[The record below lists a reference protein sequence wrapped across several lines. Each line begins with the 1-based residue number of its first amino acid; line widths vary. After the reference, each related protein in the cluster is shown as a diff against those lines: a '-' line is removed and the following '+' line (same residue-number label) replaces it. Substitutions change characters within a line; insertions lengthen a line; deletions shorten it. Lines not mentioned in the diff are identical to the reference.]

1 MHKDFDVTGRVVVI
15 TGAGQGIGRV
25 YAQYFAEAGATTVV
39 AELNAAN
46 GEAVARDI
54 VEAGGKAKAIQ
65 TDVADVQSV
74 DRMAKATLDAFG
86 RIDVLINNA
95 GLFTQVTRG
104 LFDEL
109 PLEEWETVMR
119 VNVTGSFLCARAV
132 VGAMRKAGW
141 GRIINISSATVG
153 MGRPNFL
160 HYVTS
165 KAAVVGMTRSLAREL
180 GVHGIT
186 VNALMPG
193 LTKTE
198 VEFGSEAVF
207 KSIIEIQ
214 AIKRTETPEDLARV
228 LLFLASPAS
237 GFITG
242 QCIAVDGGT
251 IHL

>member
-1 MHKDFDVTGRVVVI
+1 MNADFDISGRVVVI
-15 TGAGQGIGRV
+15 TGAGQGIGKV
-25 YAQYFAEAGATTVV
+25 YAQYLAEAGAIVV
-39 AELNAAN
+39 IAERNGEK

-54 VEAGGKAKAIQ
+54 VKAGGKAKAIR

-74 DRMAKATLDAFG
+74 DTMARATRETFG

-95 GLFTQVTRG
+95 GLFTHVTRSV
-104 LFDEL
+104 FDKL
-109 PLEEWETVMR
+109 PLEEWDEVMR
-119 VNVTGSFLCARAV
+119 VNVTGSFLCSRAV
-132 VGAMRKAGW
+132 VETMREAGW

-165 KAAVVGMTRSLAREL
+165 KAAVVGMTRSMAREL
-180 GVHGIT
+180 GPDGIT

-198 VEFGSEAVF
+198 VDFGSEAVF
-207 KSIIEIQ
+207 RSIIEMQ
-214 AIKRTETPEDLARV
+214 AIKRSETPEDLAKV
-228 LLFLASPAS
+228 LLFLVSPAS

>member
-1 MHKDFDVTGRVVVI
+1 MHPDFDIDGRVAII
-15 TGAGQGIGRV
+15 TGAGQGIGRA
-25 YAQYFAEAGATTVV
+25 YARYFAEAGATTVV
-39 AELNAAN
+39 AELDPAK
-46 GEAVARDI
+46 GEAVAREI
-54 VEAGGKAKAIQ
+54 VKAGGKAKAIP
-65 TDVADVQSV
+65 TDVADWRSV
-74 DRMAKATLDAFG
+74 DNMAKATLDAFG
-86 RIDVLINNA
+86 RIDILINNA

-104 LFDEL
+104 VFDTL
-109 PLEEWETVMR
+109 PLEEWDRVMQ

-153 MGRPNFL
+153 MGRPNLL

-165 KAAVVGMTRSLAREL
+165 KAAVVGMTRSMAREL
-180 GVHGIT
+180 GPDGIT

-198 VEFGSEAVF
+198 VDFASDAVF
-207 KSIIEIQ
+207 RSIVELQ
-214 AIKRTETPEDLARV
+214 AIKRSETPDDLAKV

>member
-1 MHKDFDVTGRVVVI
+1 MSSTFDVTARVVVI
-15 TGAGQGIGRV
+15 TGAGQRVGRI
-25 YAQYFAEAGATTVV
+25 YARYFAEAGATAVI
-39 AELNAAN
+39 AELNPAN

-54 VEAGGKAKAIQ
+54 AKKGGKALALQ

-74 DRMAKATLDAFG
+74 DRMAKATLDKFG
-86 RIDVLINNA
+86 RIDVLVNNA

-104 LFDEL
+104 PFDEL
-109 PLEEWETVMR
+109 PLEEWEQVMR
-119 VNVTGSFLCARAV
+119 VNVTGSYLCARAV
-132 VGAMRKAGW
+132 AGPMRKAGW
-141 GRIINISSATVG
+141 GRIINISSATVN
-153 MGRPNFL
+153 MGRPNLL

-165 KAAVVGMTRSLAREL
+165 KAAVVGMTRSMSREL

-198 VEFGSEAVF
+198 VEFGSEQTF
-207 KSIIEIQ
+207 RSIVDIQ
-214 AIKRTETPEDLARV
+214 AIKRTETPEDLAGV

>member
-1 MHKDFDVTGRVVVI
+1 VHKDFDVTGRVVVI

>member
-1 MHKDFDVTGRVVVI
+1 VHSDFDVTGRVVVI

-25 YAQYFAEAGATTVV
+25 YAQYFADAGATVV
-39 AELNAAN
+39 IAELNAAN
-46 GEAVARDI
+46 GEAVVRDI
-54 VEAGGKAKAIQ
+54 TKAGGKALAIQ
-65 TDVADVQSV
+65 TDVADAQSV
-74 DRMAKATLDAFG
+74 DRMAKATLDKFG

-95 GLFTQVTRG
+95 GLFTQVTRAP
-104 LFDEL
+104 FDEL
-109 PLEEWETVMR
+109 PLEEWDTVMR
-119 VNVTGSFLCARAV
+119 VNVTGSYLCARAV

-165 KAAVVGMTRSLAREL
+165 KAAIVGMTRSMSREL
-180 GVHGIT
+180 GLHGIT

-198 VEFGSEAVF
+198 VDFGSEATFRAIV
-207 KSIIEIQ
+207 EIQ
-214 AIKRTETPEDLARV
+214 AIKRSETPEDLARV

>member
-1 MHKDFDVTGRVVVI
+1 MNKDFDITGRVVVI
-15 TGAGQGIGRV
+15 TGAGQGIGKV
-25 YAQYFAEAGATTVV
+25 YAQYFAEAGAITVV
-39 AELNAAN
+39 AERNAEN
-46 GEAVARDI
+46 GEAVARDLI
-54 VEAGGKAKAIQ
+54 KAGGKAMAIR

-74 DRMAKATLDAFG
+74 ETMARVTRETYG
-86 RIDVLINNA
+86 RIDILINNA
-95 GLFTQVTRG
+95 GLFTQVTRSV
-104 LFDEL
+104 FDKL
-109 PLEEWETVMR
+109 PLEEWDEVMR
-119 VNVTGSFLCARAV
+119 VNVTGSFLCSRAV
-132 VGAMRKAGW
+132 VETMREAGW

-165 KAAVVGMTRSLAREL
+165 KAALIGMTRSMAREL
-180 GVHGIT
+180 GPDGIT

-198 VEFGSEAVF
+198 VDFGSEAVF
-207 KSIIEIQ
+207 RSIIEMQ
-214 AIKRTETPEDLARV
+214 AIKRSETPEDLAKV
-228 LLFLASPAS
+228 LLFLVSPAS